1 MRRGNM
7 HTISTCSSNTK
18 ISGISVTVP
27 DFFPILKFLEHSSQ
41 SKTGGKQRGPSSSS
55 LHFTS
60 SAGSLRPIP
69 GGGAHSVTSESNAGP
84 PLVPEVN
91 IETSSEMIQSSG
103 SHDSGSGSHDRSC
116 GCDEEGSS
124 GANRVVEIDKIEEE
138 VQRLARKCKD
148 RCRLL
153 SCNVSS
159 STRPTVNWGG
169 PSEDGTVPSGNGLAE
184 RPNSFHLRRRVPS
197 NEMA

>member
-1 MRRGNM
+1 
-7 HTISTCSSNTK
+7 
-18 ISGISVTVP
+18 
-27 DFFPILKFLEHSSQ
+27 
-41 SKTGGKQRGPSSSS
+41 
-55 LHFTS
+55 
-60 SAGSLRPIP
+60 
-69 GGGAHSVTSESNAGP
+69 
-84 PLVPEVN
+84 
-91 IETSSEMIQSSG
+91 MIQSSG

-124 GANRVVEIDKIEEE
+124 SANRVVERDKIEEE

-169 PSEDGTVPSGNGLAE
+169 PSEDGNVPSGNGLAE